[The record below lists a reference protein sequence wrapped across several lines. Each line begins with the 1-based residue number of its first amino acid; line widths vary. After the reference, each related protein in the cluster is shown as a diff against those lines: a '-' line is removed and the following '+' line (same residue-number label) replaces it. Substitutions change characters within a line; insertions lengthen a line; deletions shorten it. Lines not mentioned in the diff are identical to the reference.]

1 MKNEL
6 TLKSETQLAPEL
18 SDVDILSIYKVP
30 ASIDKMVEKNK
41 TDLLNKLN
49 CGAVLIDAFAEIG
62 NSTDFMVDIP
72 AGLRNMLKS
81 GKAVFDNSAKSPG
94 NFTPNIR
101 IVGKNGIQGQ
111 ATIYEGTNPQS
122 VTNGLANIA
131 MMAMVQSVLAKM
143 EIIDEKLDS
152 IVQGQKNDRVGKI
165 IGSFKT
171 FMDLYPTFQSDEE
184 MRNSANQTY
193 QNMQIGLAQI
203 HLDIDE
209 KRKALES
216 APTNHWKSFWNSIR
230 HPSRND
236 AERYQNYYTEFIY
249 DMQLY
254 NRLILL
260 TDIVLRLIISSCKRH
275 KVFTYV

>member
-1 MKNEL
+1 MR
-6 TLKSETQLAPEL
+6 
-18 SDVDILSIYKVP
+18 DV
-30 ASIDKMVEKNK
+30 
-41 TDLLNKLN
+41 
-49 CGAVLIDAFAEIG
+49 
-62 NSTDFMVDIP
+62 
-72 AGLRNMLKS
+72 LKS
-81 GKAVFDNSAKSPG
+81 GKALFDISTKAPG

-193 QNMQIGLAQI
+193 QNILQLAAYVV
-203 HLDIDE
+203 
-209 KRKALES
+209 KRRMDS
-216 APTNHWKSFWNSIR
+216 NNRPVGNFNFWW
-230 HPSRND
+230 
-236 AERYQNYYTEFIY
+236 
-249 DMQLY
+249 
-254 NRLILL
+254 
-260 TDIVLRLIISSCKRH
+260 
-275 KVFTYV
+275 